1 MTFRAMTEHAKNN
14 RKPVYL
20 PYSGATLLT
29 IPLLNKD
36 CAFSRSERIESVSY
50 THLRAHET

>member
-36 CAFSRSERIESVSY
+36 CAFSRSERIEFGILGLSLI
-50 THLRAHET
+50 HI